1 MGIRKRGPKSVG
13 KQIVS
18 FGPGGVVGLCF
29 LVENFPGE
37 SANFQ
42 VSLIYFFFSFPNRFV
57 NLALA
62 RVY

>member
-42 VSLIYFFFSFPNRFV
+42 VSLIYFFFPESFR
-57 NLALA
+57 
-62 RVY
+62 